1 VSDEAHR
8 MIKQEIVSHRGGMRF
23 AQLERALRANED
35 RWGAVLANPFM
46 GITVLDKDQYF
57 IMANS
62 AFQTMVGYTEDELK
76 KITPLDITP
85 ASERETNQALFSEL
99 QQGKRQHFELV
110 KRLRRKDGQLIWIQL
125 YVFRI
130 ADRAETGQ
138 HTFGMVFDITEK
150 MQAQDALQA
159 AHAELGRSAH
169 VSRMGAMTASIAHEM
184 NQPLAAVVGFGS
196 AGLRWLEQT
205 PAAIDK
211 ARECLGNIV
220 RAGQSAA
227 DVLESVRA
235 MFKSKKLANV
245 PIDLNQLIE
254 EVLTLVQGAVK
265 KHDIAVHIELD
276 RAIMPVVGNRIQLQQ
291 VLFNLVVNA
300 IEAMESVAD
309 RTLLIKSE
317 REDSG
322 EVRIT
327 VEDSGTGIE
336 PQHVDKIFGS
346 FFTTKVEGMGMGLSI
361 CRSIV
366 ESNGGRL
373 WASPGRSRGAVFQ
386 FTRNKAYIGD
396 FLRMSVSDPGR
407 TRASQSNLD
416 QLCVRIKGE

>member
-1 VSDEAHR
+1 
-8 MIKQEIVSHRGGMRF
+8 MIKQEIVSHRGDMRF

-62 AFQTMVGYTEDELK
+62 AFQTMVGYTEEELK

-366 ESNGGRL
+366 ESHGGRL

-386 FTRNKAYIGD
+386 FT
-396 FLRMSVSDPGR
+396 LP
-407 TRASQSNLD
+407 TRPSQS
-416 QLCVRIKGE
+416 E

>member
-1 VSDEAHR
+1 
-8 MIKQEIVSHRGGMRF
+8 MPKQDIVSHRDDMRF
-23 AQLERALRANED
+23 AELERALRANED

-57 IMANS
+57 IMTNS
-62 AFQTMVGYTEDELK
+62 AFQTMVGYTEEELK

-99 QQGKRQHFELV
+99 QQGKRQHFELI

-205 PAAIDK
+205 PPAIDR
-211 ARECLGNIV
+211 ARECLRNIV

-254 EVLTLVQGAVK
+254 EALTLVQGAVK
-265 KHDIAVHIELD
+265 KHDIAVRIELD
-276 RAIMPVVGNRIQLQQ
+276 RAIMPVAGNRIQLQQ
-291 VLFNLVVNA
+291 VLFNLVINA

-322 EVRIT
+322 EVRIS

-336 PQHVDKIFGS
+336 PQHIDKIFGS
-346 FFTTKVEGMGMGLSI
+346 FFTTKVEGMGMGMGLSI

-366 ESNGGRL
+366 ESHGGRL

-386 FTRNKAYIGD
+386 FT
-396 FLRMSVSDPGR
+396 LP
-407 TRASQSNLD
+407 TRLSQS
-416 QLCVRIKGE
+416 E

>member
-1 VSDEAHR
+1 
-8 MIKQEIVSHRGGMRF
+8 MPKQDIVSHRDDMRF
-23 AQLERALRANED
+23 AELERALRANED

-57 IMANS
+57 IMTNS
-62 AFQTMVGYTEDELK
+62 AFQTMVGYTEEELK

-99 QQGKRQHFELV
+99 QQGKRQHFELI

-169 VSRMGAMTASIAHEM
+169 VSRMGATTASIAHEM

-205 PAAIDK
+205 PPAIDR
-211 ARECLGNIV
+211 ARECLRNIV

-254 EVLTLVQGAVK
+254 EALTLVQGAVK
-265 KHDIAVHIELD
+265 KHDIAVRIELD
-276 RAIMPVVGNRIQLQQ
+276 RAIMPVAGNRIQLQQ
-291 VLFNLVVNA
+291 VLFNLVINA

-322 EVRIT
+322 EVRIS

-336 PQHVDKIFGS
+336 PQHIDKIFGS

-366 ESNGGRL
+366 ESHGGRL

-386 FTRNKAYIGD
+386 FT
-396 FLRMSVSDPGR
+396 LP
-407 TRASQSNLD
+407 TRLSQS
-416 QLCVRIKGE
+416 E

>member
-1 VSDEAHR
+1 
-8 MIKQEIVSHRGGMRF
+8 MRF
-23 AQLERALRANED
+23 AELERALRANED

-57 IMANS
+57 IMTNS
-62 AFQTMVGYTEDELK
+62 AFQTMVGYTEEELK

-85 ASERETNQALFSEL
+85 ASERETNHAPFSEL
-99 QQGKRQHFELV
+99 QQGKRQHFELI

-205 PAAIDK
+205 PPAIDR
-211 ARECLGNIV
+211 ARECLRNIV

-254 EVLTLVQGAVK
+254 EALTLVQGAVK
-265 KHDIAVHIELD
+265 KHDIAVRIELD
-276 RAIMPVVGNRIQLQQ
+276 RAIMPVAGNRIQLQQ
-291 VLFNLVVNA
+291 VLFNLVINA

-322 EVRIT
+322 EVRIS

-336 PQHVDKIFGS
+336 PQHIDKIFGS

-366 ESNGGRL
+366 ESHGGRL

-386 FTRNKAYIGD
+386 FT
-396 FLRMSVSDPGR
+396 LP
-407 TRASQSNLD
+407 TRLSQS
-416 QLCVRIKGE
+416 E